1 MGVPPSFS
9 PLPFIKFQSPV
20 VTHGLSKKP
29 PYSPLTPKIVSF
41 WLCLEAH
48 KWRTTFMGPLANQD
62 RRAAITFLFENTTS
76 SSTLSFYINAK
87 PPTFPTRSTQN
98 KFSYASLFL
107 IFSNF
112 GDLILVFDKN
122 KYPNKCHER
131 DPLGSSLFGFTG
143 TLTIPSNGASWW
155 IKGS

>member
-9 PLPFIKFQSPV
+9 PLPFIKFRSPMI
-20 VTHGLSKKP
+20 THGLSKKS

-122 KYPNKCHER
+122 KISKQMPRTRPFRVFIVRLYWHPNNSKQW
-131 DPLGSSLFGFTG
+131 SLMM
-143 TLTIPSNGASWW
+143 N
-155 IKGS
+155 